1 MININKFIKIRKSQK
16 ISQNELCKGICTQST
31 LSKFENNG
39 QVPSF
44 KILESLCDRMSIEV
58 GDIMTT
64 SLDNDATQ
72 KMFKAEFAFIT
83 YDYTKIYRLLEEID
97 PQSLK
102 HKTDQLHYNYLRGLF
117 AFESDRNSMT
127 ALFYFNSI
135 LNDENLTKNNI
146 YRLLAL
152 NGCSRIYFEEQE
164 MAKAHHYYDQI
175 VKYIKDVEIEDELT
189 TLQVL
194 SILCNAGEFYGQ
206 EAEYKQSNSLLRY
219 GYKIASEQH
228 TVYFLARILL
238 QLGINGIK
246 QNKRVEIILQ
256 HLYDACA
263 FARIN
268 KNHVTLVKARN
279 LIKQVEKEAVN

>member
-1 MININKFIKIRKSQK
+1 MINIQKFIQIRKSQK
-16 ISQNELCKGICTQST
+16 ISQNELCKDICTQST

-44 KILESLCDRMSIEV
+44 KILQNLCDRMSIEV

-64 SLDNDATQ
+64 SKDNVTTQ
-72 KMFKAEFAFIT
+72 KMFEADFAFIT
-83 YDYTKIYRLLEEID
+83 YNYTKVYKLLQEID
-97 PQSLK
+97 PKDLK
-102 HKTDQLHYNYLRGLF
+102 HKTDQLHYSYLQGMF

-135 LNDENLTKNNI
+135 LNDGTLTKNNI

-152 NGCSRIYFEEQE
+152 NGCSKIYFEEKE

-175 VKYIKDVEIEDELT
+175 LKYIKDVPIDDELS

-206 EAEYKQSNSLLRY
+206 EEEFKQSNSLLNY
-219 GYKIASEQH
+219 GYKIASEHH

-238 QLGINGIK
+238 QMGINDIE
-246 QNKRVEIILQ
+246 QDKRIDIILQ

-279 LIKQVEKEAVN
+279 LIKQVENKTTN

>member
-1 MININKFIKIRKSQK
+1 MINIQKFIQTRKSQK

-44 KILESLCDRMSIEV
+44 KILQNLCDRMSIEV

-64 SLDNDATQ
+64 SQDNIATQ
-72 KMFKAEFAFIT
+72 KMFEADFAFIT
-83 YDYTKIYRLLEEID
+83 YNYTKIYKLLSEID
-97 PQSLK
+97 PNDLK
-102 HKTDQLHYNYLRGLF
+102 HKNDQLHYNYLRGMF

-135 LNDENLTKNNI
+135 LNDNSLTKNNI

-152 NGCSRIYFEEQE
+152 NGCSKIYFEEQE
-164 MAKAHHYYDQI
+164 MAKTHHYYDQI
-175 VKYIKDVEIEDELT
+175 LKYIKDVPVDNELI

-206 EAEYKQSNSLLRY
+206 EKEFKQSNSLLKY
-219 GYKIASEQH
+219 GYKIASERH

-238 QLGINGIK
+238 QMGINDIN
-246 QNKRVEIILQ
+246 QDKRIDIILQ
-256 HLYDACA
+256 HLHDSCA

-279 LIKQVEKEAVN
+279 LIKQVENTKTN